1 MFILDSYLV
10 LHLISK
16 NKTKSV
22 RGMLQ
27 KKCQQLLSQYVTNW
41 AFTLVEEAKTDILE
55 SLAHFEIW
63 KLKIGMILITFKKFQ
78 KWKTLMKI
86 VDSKKHWIIGA
97 SLGIG
102 IPKFEHFALWMT
114 SRTFVQKIK
123 QILLNTYIC
132 TTYIDCLLI
141 PSGKVECL

>member
-41 AFTLVEEAKTDILE
+41 AFTLVEEAKTDMFE
-55 SLAHFEIW
+55 CLAKFEIW
-63 KLKIGMILITFKKFQ
+63 KFKIRMMKTFLKF
-78 KWKTLMKI
+78 
-86 VDSKKHWIIGA
+86 
-97 SLGIG
+97 
-102 IPKFEHFALWMT
+102 
-114 SRTFVQKIK
+114 
-123 QILLNTYIC
+123 
-132 TTYIDCLLI
+132 
-141 PSGKVECL
+141 